1 MSESRIVICAT
12 VSSTN
17 DVLRRLAAD
26 GAVDGTVVIA
36 EAQTAGRGR
45 RGRSWHSPPGLGL
58 YMSALFRPAGRT
70 EHLTRWTL
78 AAAVAAAEACH
89 AAGAPG
95 VSIDWPNDLTWRG
108 RKLAGVLAEARTSG
122 ETVDEVILGCGI
134 NLMQNASD
142 FPSKLSPR
150 ATSLRIAADG
160 RPPDRDRVAA
170 VYVDRMRALAGLLR
184 AGDWDSIA
192 AAWEGLAPG
201 ACGRRIRVRR
211 ADTIVAGSTQGIDD
225 RGALRVRCDD
235 GGMISVH
242 LSDSIVREEG

>member
-1 MSESRIVICAT
+1 
-12 VSSTN
+12 
-17 DVLRRLAAD
+17 
-26 GAVDGTVVIA
+26 
-36 EAQTAGRGR
+36 
-45 RGRSWHSPPGLGL
+45 
-58 YMSALFRPAGRT
+58 
-70 EHLTRWTL
+70 
-78 AAAVAAAEACH
+78 
-89 AAGAPG
+89 
-95 VSIDWPNDLTWRG
+95 
-108 RKLAGVLAEARTSG
+108 
-122 ETVDEVILGCGI
+122 
-134 NLMQNASD
+134 
-142 FPSKLSPR
+142 
-150 ATSLRIAADG
+150 
-160 RPPDRDRVAA
+160 VAA